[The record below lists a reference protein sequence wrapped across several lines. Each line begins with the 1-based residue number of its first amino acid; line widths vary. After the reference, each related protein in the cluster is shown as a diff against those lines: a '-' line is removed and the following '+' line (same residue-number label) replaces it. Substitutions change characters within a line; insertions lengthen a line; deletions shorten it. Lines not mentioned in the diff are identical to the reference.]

1 MNMPSTK
8 KHTCAEIPQFER
20 LNYFYGQMLSAADF
34 RSEQAYLRE
43 KLKLHNRCLHGYG
56 VICGLEVT
64 PVPVHVHCPPEHKEE
79 IEKIKARLTQLQT
92 EIGKVQDQLQS
103 KELKDTERD
112 ALQAALDKLNAER
125 ESLRR
130 RWEELCCDEHDPKD
144 PCAEQPEHSIKVAVQ
159 CGLALDCCGNEL
171 VLRAPMAID
180 LWTALKP
187 SERDRLKEAQR
198 GALYLSICYCAEPI
212 HPSRPVVPDTCGSLA
227 DCNYGK
233 LRDSVRFRVTLDP
246 PATDERCEP
255 CCSACT
261 DECLLLARVCWEGN
275 PAIDEDDIDNS
286 VRRPISLYPP
296 TVITGISWKH
306 GATYGPAAA
315 RDVLGTESDMGGRT
329 DGLEITFSRPVYAE
343 TLTPGVVD
351 LWRIQGGRGLRGVIS
366 SIEGEY
372 VGKPDEGLITSFK
385 YRDASGETLNDGDR
399 VLIIIRADFILDAC
413 CRPVDGNHVGGR
425 VPQLAAY
432 QAKAAEAKYAAPGMQ
447 KTKPDDGNCD
457 GPCRVPPGGIG
468 PWTSGN
474 GTAGGSFESWFYVD

>member
-8 KHTCAEIPQFER
+8 KHICAEIPEFER

-64 PVPVHVHCPPEHKEE
+64 AVPVRTHCPPEHKEE
-79 IEKIKARLTQLQT
+79 IEKIKPRLAELDA
-92 EIGKVQDQLQS
+92 EIGKLQDQLQA
-103 KELKDTERD
+103 KDLKDADRD
-112 ALQAALDKLNAER
+112 ALQAQLDQLNAER
-125 ESLRR
+125 ETLRR
-130 RWEELCCDEHDPKD
+130 RWEELCCDDRDDKD
-144 PCAEQPEHSIKVAVQ
+144 PCAEKPDHSIKVAVQ

-171 VLRAPMAID
+171 VLRVPVVLD

-187 SERDRLKEAQR
+187 SEQQRLKEAKR
-198 GALYLSICYCAEPI
+198 GAIYVSLCYCAEPI
-212 HPSRPVVPDTCGSLA
+212 HPSRPVLPDSCGALS

-233 LRDSVRFRVTLDP
+233 LRDSVRFRVSLDR

-255 CCSACT
+255 CCSTCT
-261 DECLLLARVCWEGN
+261 DECLLLASVCWQGG
-275 PAIDEDDIDNS
+275 PAIDDDDIDNS

-296 TVITGISWKH
+296 TVITGVSWKH
-306 GATYGPAAA
+306 GAIYSSAAA
-315 RDVLGTESDMGGRT
+315 RDVLGTESDAGRT
-329 DGLEITFSRPVYAE
+329 DGIEITFSRPVYAE
-343 TLTPGVVD
+343 TLAPGVVD

-366 SIEGEY
+366 CIEGEY
-372 VGKPDEGLITSFK
+372 VGKPDSGLITSFK

-399 VLIIIRADFILDAC
+399 VLVIVRSDFILDAC
-413 CRPVDGNHVGGR
+413 CQPVDGNHVGGR

-432 QAKAAEAKYAAPGMQ
+432 QAKAADKKYQGEAK
-447 KTKPDDGNCD
+447 DDGDGCN